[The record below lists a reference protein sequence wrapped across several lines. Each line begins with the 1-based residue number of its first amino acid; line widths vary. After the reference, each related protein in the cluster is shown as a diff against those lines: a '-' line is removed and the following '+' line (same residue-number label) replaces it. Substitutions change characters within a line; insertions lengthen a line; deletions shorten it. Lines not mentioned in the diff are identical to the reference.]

1 MALDVLAPPQEKKPI
16 IGRGFNLLE
25 LVIALGLIGILA
37 TIVIVGV
44 SQVTSQSASVACSTN
59 ARSVQTAVA
68 AFQASNGTGVAVTQ
82 ADLLGLDGSP
92 AYLQSWPTGVGHYTI
107 GVSANGTVYI
117 TPWGTRQQI
126 VFQQNQEGAPS
137 GCSKLP

>member
-25 LVIALGLIGILA
+25 LVIALALIGILS
-37 TIVIVGV
+37 TIVVVGV
-44 SQVTSQSASVACSTN
+44 SQVTSESAAVACSTN

-82 ADLLGLDGSP
+82 AELLGLNGSVG
-92 AYLQSWPTGVGHYTI
+92 YLQSWPTDAGHYTI

-117 TPWGTRQQI
+117 TPWGTKQQI
-126 VFQQNQEGAPS
+126 AFQQNQEGAAN
-137 GCSKLP
+137 GCSKLS